1 MAFHLKFHQL
11 VRQDTLYLSL
21 FVLIALMSAGCPGS
35 NDQVPGE
42 DKGPKSTAQTPPAQ
56 ETSENQTISPVP
68 DKEENVLMADTAP
81 SSTREEAQEQ
91 LTHAQESVGKA
102 EQLLKRA
109 PVGKGSDM
117 ALSDLQKELDSAH
130 ALLQTGQK
138 QFQDQQFQLAR
149 TQAQEATKKA
159 DAVAQHI
166 EQAINTATRQ
176 SP

>member
-1 MAFHLKFHQL
+1 M
-11 VRQDTLYLSL
+11 RQDIPLLSL
-21 FVLIALMSAGCPGS
+21 LVLIALMSAGCPGS

-42 DKGPKSTAQTPPAQ
+42 DKEPKPTAQTPPAQTPPAQ
-56 ETSENQTISPVP
+56 ETPENQTNAPVP
-68 DKEENVLMADTAP
+68 DKEDNDLMTDTAP

-109 PVGKGSDM
+109 PIGKGSDL
-117 ALSDLQKELDSAH
+117 ALSDLQQELDSAH

>member
-1 MAFHLKFHQL
+1 MVFHLKFHQF
-11 VRQDTLYLSL
+11 VRQDIPLLSL
-21 FVLIALMSAGCPGS
+21 LVLIALMSAGCPGS

-42 DKGPKSTAQTPPAQ
+42 DKEPKPTAQTPPAQ
-56 ETSENQTISPVP
+56 ETPESQTISPVP
-68 DKEENVLMADTAP
+68 DKEDNDLITDTAP

-109 PVGKGSDM
+109 PIGKGSDL
-117 ALSDLQKELDSAH
+117 ALSNLQQELDAAQ
-130 ALLQTGQK
+130 ALLQTGQE